1 MAFLIAVIT
10 FISILLIVL
19 SMFVFLRQM
28 EERMAIENKVANFS
42 GGEEVPSMMD
52 DSPKLPEQPLAK
64 MFVRVIRYF
73 GNLLKPQKKEE
84 LSLIQKRFWRAGFR
98 KRNALVLFFGS
109 KALCAIC
116 LSVGFIAAILLFH
129 VKISIPLAILLV
141 VLCSLY
147 GFFLPNLWLAWKTS
161 RRKDDI
167 MRGFPD
173 ALDLLAVCVEAGMG
187 LDGGIK
193 RVGEEMRFSNRS
205 ISEEFRI
212 LNLEMRAGKERKDA
226 MRSMADRID
235 LEDVSSWVTLL
246 IQTDKLGTSIAQ
258 ALRVQ
263 SDSLRIKRTQRLEE
277 LAAKVPV
284 KLLFPTIFL
293 IFPSIFVAILGPA
306 VIRILKVMS
315 QH

>member
-1 MAFLIAVIT
+1 
-10 FISILLIVL
+10 
-19 SMFVFLRQM
+19 
-28 EERMAIENKVANFS
+28 
-42 GGEEVPSMMD
+42 
-52 DSPKLPEQPLAK
+52 
-64 MFVRVIRYF
+64 
-73 GNLLKPQKKEE
+73 
-84 LSLIQKRFWRAGFR
+84 
-98 KRNALVLFFGS
+98 
-109 KALCAIC
+109 
-116 LSVGFIAAILLFH
+116 
-129 VKISIPLAILLV
+129 
-141 VLCSLY
+141 
-147 GFFLPNLWLAWKTS
+147 
-161 RRKDDI
+161 
-167 MRGFPD
+167 
-173 ALDLLAVCVEAGMG
+173 MG
-187 LDGGIK
+187 LDAAIK
-193 RVGEEMRFSNRS
+193 RVGEEMRLSNKS

-263 SDSLRIKRTQRLEE
+263 SDSLRIKRSQRLEE
-277 LAAKVPV
+277 LAAKIPV